1 MSVLTCPK
9 TLSLWD
15 TSAQYQDTVLF
26 SRVTLRRNHSS
37 LPFKDNMTDQ
47 HRSMLMTTAAQAV
60 AQSEPSG
67 QLYAVPDLDK
77 TDIALLEDNESI
89 AQGESPDAVVL
100 FGGMHTTLALNGF
113 SHYAISSVSGG
124 AVSDVLERCL
134 ALDRTL
140 NASIPYAFH
149 DSFGYLFSDPS
160 RCGTGAELSSVLHI
174 PSIST
179 LKCYPEIKKICDDF
193 GFGLSEYPE
202 GFDQEIPCFCRI
214 SSVNDRTRSESD
226 SAMRLHSAISMIA
239 ELERDAR
246 EEYYYEFKPHVDD
259 AVWRSFGILANS
271 RMIGYREAFE
281 YLSHIRLGVILS
293 IIRGFSLPELNEL
306 FFKIRRARVTV
317 EAGLINSQL
326 DTDQARATV
335 LRSFFSRS
343 IQCTI

>member
-15 TSAQYQDTVLF
+15 TTAQYQDTVLF
-26 SRVTLRRNHSS
+26 SRVTLRRNHAS
-37 LPFKDNMTDQ
+37 LPFKDTMTEL
-47 HRSMLMTTAAQAV
+47 HRSTLTTAVASAV
-60 AQSEPSG
+60 SESG
-67 QLYAVPDLDK
+67 MAGQFYAAPDLDK

-89 AQGESPDAVVL
+89 ALGESPDAVVL
-100 FGGMHTTLALNGF
+100 FGGMHTTLACNGF
-113 SHYAISSVSGG
+113 SHLSLSSVSGG
-124 AVSDVLERCL
+124 SISEVLDRCL
-134 ALDRTL
+134 EIDRL
-140 NASIPYAFH
+140 CNVSIPYAFH
-149 DSFGYLFSDPS
+149 NSFGYLFTDPS
-160 RCGTGAELSSVLHI
+160 RCGTGVELSSVLHI

-214 SSVNDRTRSESD
+214 SSVNDRTRSENET
-226 SAMRLHSAISMIA
+226 AMRLHSAISMIA

-259 AVWRSFGILANS
+259 AVWRSFGILAHS

-317 EAGLINSQL
+317 EAGLNNSQL

-335 LRSFFSRS
+335 LRSFFARNL
-343 IQCTI
+343 